1 MNSEKTMRILFLA
14 PVVPWPLT
22 QGRNLRNFHLLRIL
36 AERHEVELLC
46 GSFDAGS
53 PALPSE
59 VAALVEFGEV
69 VAWPGRPLATRLLDM
84 GQSVPDIWQTYASDR
99 LVDSAWARHA
109 TKPFDCVHVA
119 GFEMM
124 GTWNRVRDR
133 LTARIPYVL
142 DEHNIEYSLRESMQA
157 GEALSVADV
166 PYRIYNHLQTHR
178 TRRHETGAWQRAW
191 HVSTVSPEDRAQV
204 LKHVPAHRVSLV
216 PNCLDI
222 RSLPKVERNS
232 VRPHSLLFMGKMDYR
247 PNVAGVTWFCRE
259 AMPVLRERFP
269 DASFT
274 ILGRDPAADVR
285 TLNDMPGVTVT
296 GYVESLVPYLEQA
309 ATFVVPLFQGGG
321 TRFKVLEALATGIP
335 LVSTNQG
342 IAGLPLENETHCL
355 LADNPNDLATAIER
369 TWTEPA
375 TTWPRVANGQRLV
388 EARFD
393 WSAIAPTL
401 AGIYV

>member
-1 MNSEKTMRILFLA
+1 MRILFLA

-36 AERHEVELLC
+36 TERHEVELLC
-46 GSFDAGS
+46 GTFDTDP

-59 VAALVEFGEV
+59 VAALVAYGEI
-69 VAWPGRPLATRLLDM
+69 VAWPERPLATRLLDM
-84 GQSVPDIWQTYASDR
+84 GRSMPDIWRAYASDM
-99 LVDSAWARHA
+99 LVDSAWSRHA

-133 LTARIPYVL
+133 LADRIPYVL
-142 DEHNIEYSLRESMQA
+142 DEHNIEYHLRESMQA
-157 GEALSVADV
+157 DETLSVAEI
-166 PYRIYNHLQTHR
+166 PYRLYNHLQTHR
-178 TRRHETGAWQRAW
+178 TRHHETDAWRGAW
-191 HVSTVSPEDRAQV
+191 HVSTVSPEDRDLV
-204 LKHVPAHRVSLV
+204 LEHVPAHRVSLV

-222 RSLPKVERNS
+222 RSLPKVDRNSS
-232 VRPHSLLFMGKMDYR
+232 VRPRSLLFMGKMDYR

-259 AMPVLRERFP
+259 VMPALRERFP

-274 ILGRDPAADVR
+274 ILGRDPSANVLA
-285 TLNDMPGVTVT
+285 LNDMPGVTVT

-321 TRFKVLEALATGIP
+321 TRFKVLETLAAGIP

-355 LADNPNDLATAIER
+355 LADSPNDFVNAIAC
-369 TWTEPA
+369 TWSEPD
-375 TTWPRVANGQRLV
+375 TVWPRVANGRRLV
-388 EARFD
+388 ETRFD
-393 WSAIAPTL
+393 WSAIAPAL
-401 AGIYV
+401 EGIYV

>member
-1 MNSEKTMRILFLA
+1 MRILFLA

-22 QGRNLRNFHLLRIL
+22 EGRNLRNFHLLRIL

-46 GSFDAGS
+46 GSFDTGRS
-53 PALPSE
+53 DLPSE

-69 VAWPGRPLATRLLDM
+69 VPWPERPLAARLLDM
-84 GQSVPDIWQTYASDR
+84 GRSVPDIWQAYASDR
-99 LVDSAWARHA
+99 LVDKARARHA

-133 LTARIPYVL
+133 LPARVPYVL
-142 DEHNIEYSLRESMQA
+142 DEPNIEYSLRESMQA
-157 GEALSVADV
+157 DEALSVAEI
-166 PYRIYNHLQTHR
+166 PYRLYNHLQTHR
-178 TRRHETGAWQRAW
+178 TKHHETGAWRHAW
-191 HVSTVSPEDRAQV
+191 HVSTVSPEDRDHV
-204 LKHVPAHRVSLV
+204 LEHIPAHRVSLV
-216 PNCLDI
+216 PNCLDV
-222 RSLPKVERNS
+222 RSLPTIERNS

-247 PNVAGVTWFCRE
+247 PNVTGVTWFCRE

-269 DASFT
+269 DASLT
-274 ILGRDPAADVR
+274 ILGRDPSANVR
-285 TLNDMPGVTVT
+285 ALNDMPGVTVT

-321 TRFKVLEALATGIP
+321 TRFKVLETLAAGIP

-355 LADNPNDLATAIER
+355 LADNTNDFVNAIAR
-369 TWTEPA
+369 TWTEPD
-375 TTWPRVANGQRLV
+375 TVWSRVANGRRLV
-388 EARFD
+388 ETRFD
-393 WSAIAPTL
+393 WSAIAPAL
-401 AGIYV
+401 EGIYV

>member
-1 MNSEKTMRILFLA
+1 MRILFLA

-36 AERHEVELLC
+36 TERHEVELLC
-46 GSFDAGS
+46 GTFDAGP

-69 VAWPGRPLATRLLDM
+69 VAWPERPLATRLLDM
-84 GQSVPDIWQTYASDR
+84 GKSMPDIWQVYASET
-99 LVDSAWARHA
+99 LVDRALARHA

-124 GTWNRVRDR
+124 GTWNRVRHR
-133 LTARIPYVL
+133 LSTRVPYVL
-142 DEHNIEYSLRESMQA
+142 DEHNIEYHLRESMQA
-157 GEALSVADV
+157 DEALSIADI
-166 PYRIYNHLQTHR
+166 PYRLYNHLQTHR
-178 TRRHETGAWQRAW
+178 TRHHETGAWRSAW
-191 HVSTVSPEDRAQV
+191 HVSTVSPEDRDQV
-204 LKHVPAHRVSLV
+204 LEHIPAHRVSLV
-216 PNCLDI
+216 PNCLDV
-222 RSLPKVERNS
+222 RSLPKVDRNS

-247 PNVAGVTWFCRE
+247 PNVTGVTWFCRE
-259 AMPVLRERFP
+259 AMPALRERFP

-274 ILGRDPAADVR
+274 ILGRDPSANVLA
-285 TLNDMPGVTVT
+285 LNDIPGVSVT
-296 GYVESLVPYLEQA
+296 GYVESLVPYLEQT

-321 TRFKVLEALATGIP
+321 TRFKVLEALAVGIP

-355 LADNPNDLATAIER
+355 LADNPNDLVTAIER
-369 TWTEPA
+369 TWTEPDTA
-375 TTWPRVANGQRLV
+375 WPRVANGRRLV
-388 EARFD
+388 EDRFD
-393 WSAIAPTL
+393 WSAIAPIL

>member
-1 MNSEKTMRILFLA
+1 MRILFLA

-53 PALPSE
+53 TALPSE
-59 VAALVEFGEV
+59 VAARVAFGEV
-69 VAWPGRPLATRLLDM
+69 VAWPERPLATRLLDM
-84 GQSVPDIWQTYASDR
+84 GRDLPDIWQAYANDK
-99 LVDSAWARHA
+99 LVDSALARHA

-124 GTWNRVRDR
+124 GTWHRVRHR
-133 LTARIPYVL
+133 LSARVPYVL

-166 PYRIYNHLQTHR
+166 PYRIYNHLQTRR
-178 TRRHETGAWQRAW
+178 TRHHETGAWQNAW
-191 HVSTVSPEDRAQV
+191 HVSTVSPEDRDQV

-247 PNVAGVTWFCRE
+247 PNVAGMTWFCRE

-274 ILGRDPAADVR
+274 ILGRDPAADVLA
-285 TLNDMPGVTVT
+285 LNDVPGVTVT

-321 TRFKVLEALATGIP
+321 TRFKVLEALAAGIP

-355 LADNPNDLATAIER
+355 LADNPNDFVNAITR
-369 TWTEPA
+369 TWSEPDPA
-375 TTWPRVANGQRLV
+375 RSRVANGRRLV
-388 EARFD
+388 EAHFD
-393 WSAIAPTL
+393 WGAIAPIL

>member
-1 MNSEKTMRILFLA
+1 MRLLFLA

-46 GSFDAGS
+46 GSFDAGQS
-53 PALPSE
+53 DLPPE

-69 VAWPGRPLATRLLDM
+69 VAWPERPLATRLLDM
-84 GQSVPDIWQTYASDR
+84 GRSMPDIWQAYASET
-99 LVDSAWARHA
+99 LVDCVLARHA

-124 GTWNRVRDR
+124 GTWNRVRHR
-133 LTARIPYVL
+133 LAARIPYVL

-157 GEALSVADV
+157 DEALSVADV
-166 PYRIYNHLQTHR
+166 PYRIYNHLQTRR
-178 TRRHETGAWQRAW
+178 TRHHETGAWQRAW
-191 HVSTVSPEDRAQV
+191 HVSTVSPEDRNQV
-204 LKHVPAHRVSLV
+204 LEHVPAHRVSLV

-222 RSLPKVERNS
+222 RALPQVERNS

-259 AMPVLRERFP
+259 AMPMLRERFP

-274 ILGRDPAADVR
+274 ILGRDPSAHVR
-285 TLNDMPGVTVT
+285 ALNDMPGVTVT
-296 GYVESLVPYLEQA
+296 GFVESLVPYLEQA
-309 ATFVVPLFQGGG
+309 ATFIVPLFQGGG
-321 TRFKVLEALATGIP
+321 TRFKVLEALAAGIP

-342 IAGLPLENETHCL
+342 IAGLPLENGMHCL
-355 LADNPNDLATAIER
+355 LADNPNDLVTAIAR
-369 TWTEPA
+369 TWTEPDPA
-375 TTWPRVANGQRLV
+375 WSRVANGKRLV
-388 EARFD
+388 ETRFD
-393 WSAIAPTL
+393 WSAIAPAL
-401 AGIYV
+401 ESIYV

>member
-1 MNSEKTMRILFLA
+1 MRILFLA

-46 GSFDAGS
+46 GAFDTGS
-53 PALPSE
+53 PTLPSE
-59 VAALVEFGEV
+59 VAALVAFGEV
-69 VAWPGRPLATRLLDM
+69 DAWPERPWATRLLDM
-84 GQSVPDIWQTYASDR
+84 GRSMPDIWQAYASDT
-99 LVDSAWARHA
+99 LVDRALARHA

-124 GTWNRVRDR
+124 GTWHRIRHRLSARV
-133 LTARIPYVL
+133 PYVL
-142 DEHNIEYSLRESMQA
+142 DEHNIEYRLRESMRA
-157 GEALSVADV
+157 DEALSAADI
-166 PYRIYNHLQTHR
+166 PYRLYNQLQTHR
-178 TRRHETGAWQRAW
+178 TRHHETDAWRSAW
-191 HVSTVSPEDRAQV
+191 HVSTVSPEDREQV
-204 LKHVPAHRVSLV
+204 LEHVPAQRVSLV

-222 RSLPKVERNS
+222 RSLPKVERTS

-259 AMPVLRERFP
+259 AMPLLRERFP

-274 ILGRDPAADVR
+274 ILGRDPSANVLA
-285 TLNDMPGVTVT
+285 LNHMPGVTVT

-321 TRFKVLEALATGIP
+321 TRFKVLETLAAGIP

-355 LADNPNDLATAIER
+355 LADNPNDFVNAIAR
-369 TWTEPA
+369 TWSEPDA
-375 TTWPRVANGQRLV
+375 VWPRVANGRRLV
-388 EARFD
+388 ETRFD
-393 WSAIAPTL
+393 WSAIAPVL
-401 AGIYV
+401 EGIYV